1 MERFIDTQE
10 WVPVHTLPGFEAC
23 IEYYVN
29 RKGEVKSTKYRKER
43 ILKYKWHKQGYPMV
57 SMTQRIGKGKTLYAC
72 VHKLVAFAFLGPP
85 PTPYGTTK
93 GCSIID
99 HIDEDK
105 TNCNVDN
112 LRWISRRDNNIKHPY
127 KRRPKNTPE
136 QDAAYKERQR
146 IAKRDYMRRSRQKK
160 KLSKLDN
167 NAEVSDGRAHSA
179 ELGKGQSADGAER

>member
-29 RKGEVKSTKYRKER
+29 RKGEVKSTKYAKER
-43 ILKYKWHKQGYPMV
+43 LLKHRSHKLGYPMV
-57 SMTQRIGKGKTLYAC
+57 ALTQRIGKGKTLYVC

-85 PTPYGTTK
+85 PTPYGSTK

-105 TNCNVDN
+105 SNCHINN
-112 LRWISRRDNNIKHPY
+112 LRWIKRPDNNVKYP
-127 KRRPKNTPE
+127 
-136 QDAAYKERQR
+136 
-146 IAKRDYMRRSRQKK
+146 RQKQ
-160 KLSKLDN
+160 KLSTLKN
-167 NAEVSDGRAHSA
+167 NAEASNGRLHSA
-179 ELGKGQSADGAER
+179 ELGKDQSSDGAER